1 MDLKDKKQKQKEKGR
16 LLRSFSYAFL
26 GIKHTIQIEKNMRIH
41 LLVSIIVLVL
51 MIFLPLKKVE
61 IAILCI
67 VIGIVFA
74 LEMVN
79 TAIENVVDLVT
90 KEYQP
95 IAKIAKDV
103 AAGAVLIFV
112 LFAIIV
118 GLLILGPPVV
128 SLFF

>member
-1 MDLKDKKQKQKEKGR
+1 MDLKDKKQKEKRR
-16 LLRSFSYAFL
+16 LFRSFSYAFL

-41 LLVSIIVLVL
+41 LLASFIVLIL

-61 IAILCI
+61 IAILCM
-67 VIGIVFA
+67 VIGMVFA

-90 KEYQP
+90 KEYRP
-95 IAKIAKDV
+95 LAKIAKDV

-112 LFAIIV
+112 LFAVIIGV
-118 GLLILGPPVV
+118 LILGPPVV